1 MNPLVLILAGLIVF
15 TWARWVRPSRSSPQ
29 GRSIA
34 TVPIPMLARARMHLV
49 PGAMALVVA
58 VALAVTDSAPWWIVV
73 VPALSYGLL
82 LLVPI
87 RYVLTDA
94 GIRLGPTEFR
104 RWTEFAAVRRA
115 PGGARLIGVQ
125 RGRGMH
131 VWLSRSRGDDEFI
144 LFLKKTL
151 QNAYKGARGEAFA
164 SPVQREPDLAG
175 TGAGDRSPGNSST
188 FGTDWHVNE
197 PLVTNQSALPSI
209 ETARH

>member
-1 MNPLVLILAGLIVF
+1 MNPLLLILAAIIAA
-15 TWARWVRPSRSSPQ
+15 TWLRWIRPVRSPLE
-29 GRSIA
+29 GTGIA
-34 TVPIPMLARARMHLV
+34 TVSIPILARARMHLV

-58 VALAVTDSAPWWIVV
+58 VALAIADAAPWWIVV
-73 VPALSYGLL
+73 VPVLSYGLL

-125 RGRGMH
+125 RGRGMQ
-131 VWLSRSRGDDEFI
+131 VWLSGSRGDDEFI
-144 LFLKKTL
+144 HFLKKTL
-151 QNAYKGARGEAFA
+151 QAAYKGAYGESAAAPVEREQGFA
-164 SPVQREPDLAG
+164 GPG
-175 TGAGDRSPGNSST
+175 TGDRSAGSFST
-188 FGTDWHVNE
+188 FGAGWQVSE
-197 PLVTNQSALPSI
+197 PLVTSPSAPPTI